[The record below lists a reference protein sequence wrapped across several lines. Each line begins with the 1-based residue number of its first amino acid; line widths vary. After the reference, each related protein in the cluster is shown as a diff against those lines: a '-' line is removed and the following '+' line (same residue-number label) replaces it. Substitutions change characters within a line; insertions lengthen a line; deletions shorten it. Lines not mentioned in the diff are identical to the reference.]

1 MKLNTFN
8 DVAKRYSEIK
18 PLVSKHHTLEDD
30 VRPIADR
37 RRKHE
42 RIERVHSDKYILRDT
57 LPMEN
62 PNRYGPWYGN
72 YLNLATE
79 RPPITW
85 EILHDKKG
93 NLTYEQITVR
103 GGITHSHDTS
113 RYNFLRE
120 YLPRHMYFHSGSK
133 HFIRHKVIDI
143 EKGVIVGEE
152 GIVRSTTN
160 KYVDRYIPRPEY
172 RWQSSGIP
180 VTEPEPDYLLTFRRK
195 DKWPIGVWDFSGPFW
210 PEPRVRIDKRKKKS
224 LKPHI
229 DKFYEWMC
237 IVGPLMPYDD
247 WDYRERMVTE
257 INEHKQSGVSYLGAL
272 QDGMLPAT
280 LATEIVMDYNHP
292 LRTHLAWHFLT
303 QTDIRGVDTQE
314 AKRKFRND
322 FNRRAN
328 DLFDLQYTDM
338 IQMTDHANKKYAGEL
353 K

>member
-8 DVAKRYSEIK
+8 DVEKRYREIK
-18 PLVSKHHTLEDD
+18 PLVSKYHTLEDN

-37 RRKHE
+37 RRKYE
-42 RIERVHSDKYILRDT
+42 RIERVHSNKYILRDT
-57 LPMEN
+57 LPLESTPQYVN
-62 PNRYGPWYGN
+62 SPWHKK
-72 YLNLATE
+72 YLELAIE

-85 EILHDKKG
+85 EKKTNPG
-93 NLTYEQITVR
+93 GDLTYEEITVR
-103 GGITHSHDTS
+103 AGINHSYDTS

-120 YLPRHMYFHSGSK
+120 YLPRYMHFNSGSK
-133 HFIRHKVIDI
+133 HFIRHKVVDI
-143 EKGVIVGEE
+143 EKGVYVGEE

-172 RWQSSGIP
+172 RWSISATPG
-180 VTEPEPDYLLTFRRK
+180 TEPEPDPDFLLRFRRK
-195 DKWPIGVWDFSGPFW
+195 DKWPVGVWDFSGPFW
-210 PEPRVRIDKRKKKS
+210 PEPRVRVDKHKKNS

-237 IVGPLMPYDD
+237 IIGPLMPYDD
-247 WDYRERMVTE
+247 WDYRERMINE
-257 INEHKQSGVSYLGAL
+257 INEHKRGVSYFKSL
-272 QDGMLPAT
+272 QNPDTLPAR

-314 AKRKFRND
+314 AGRKFRND

-328 DLFDLQYTDM
+328 DTFDLQYTEM
-338 IQMTDHANKKYAGEL
+338 VQQEN
-353 K
+353 

>member
-8 DVAKRYSEIK
+8 DVVNRYSEIK

-30 VRPIADR
+30 IRPIADR

-42 RIERVHSDKYILRDT
+42 RIERVSSNKYILRDT
-57 LPMEN
+57 LPMKK
-62 PNRYGPWYGN
+62 PNNYGPWYEN
-72 YLNLATE
+72 YLKLAIE

-85 EILHDKKG
+85 EILHDKKE

-120 YLPRHMYFHSGSK
+120 YLPYGMSFNSGSR
-133 HFIRHKVIDI
+133 HFIRHNVVGAERGVTIGG
-143 EKGVIVGEE
+143 EKI
-152 GIVRSTTN
+152 IRAPTTN
-160 KYVDRYIPRPEY
+160 YVDRYIPRPEY
-172 RWQSSGIP
+172 RWQPADTI
-180 VTEPEPDYLLTFRRK
+180 TEPEPDYLLTFRRK
-195 DKWPIGVWDFSGPFW
+195 DKWPVGVWDFAGPFW
-210 PEPRVRIDKRKKKS
+210 PEPKIRIDKRKKKS

-229 DKFYEWMC
+229 DAFYEWMC
-237 IVGPLMPYDD
+237 IVGPMMPCDD
-247 WDYRERMVTE
+247 WDYRERMITE
-257 INEHKQSGVSYLGAL
+257 INEHKRGVEHFVTST
-272 QDGMLPAT
+272 DMLPAR
-280 LATEIVMDYNHP
+280 LAIEIVMDYNHP
-292 LRTHLAWHFLT
+292 LRTHLAWHFLA

-328 DLFDLQYTDM
+328 STFDLQYTEM
-338 IQMTDHANKKYAGEL
+338 VQMADRANKKYAGEL